1 MRRDFKHGM
10 CCRTEEKKST
20 EAQVRKKMIIL
31 WDVWTWRKLTSYL
44 LRKHNAPTKPSFAS
58 LGRVT

>member
-10 CCRTEEKKST
+10 RCRTEEKKST

-31 WDVWTWRKLTSYL
+31 WDAWTWRKRTSYL
-44 LRKHNAPTKPSFAS
+44 
-58 LGRVT
+58 